1 MSQLKKLEGEVKYN
15 ANRFNQRFLEADTL
29 YEQEQEALTKR
40 IKKNT
45 NIDFDLQ
52 DDNTTM
58 IDDLGLNMKNLLF
71 QILEILADGENPIP
85 YIMNSSKNQFV
96 FAVMII
102 CIGGLLMFFSN
113 LMISN

>member
-1 MSQLKKLEGEVKYN
+1 MSQLKKLEGDVKYN
-15 ANRFNQRFLEADTL
+15 TDRFNQRFLDADTL
-29 YEQEQEALTKR
+29 SEQEQEQEALTRR
-40 IKKNT
+40 INRNT
-45 NIDFDLQ
+45 NIDLQ

-58 IDDLGLNMKNLLF
+58 IDDLGINMKNLLF
-71 QILEILADGENPIP
+71 KILEMLADSKNPIP